1 MPANNQLILFNANG
15 LNVLTDAGL
24 AETGW
29 DESGIVVNE
38 VAYSARLNA
47 LLRQINSVT
56 YSIADLVATEL
67 AITVDS
73 SANKLTKEIVKSA
86 LENMTLEWAADKR
99 TVQAANTIWAGPNT
113 GVATAP
119 GFRALVPAD
128 IPALDT
134 AKITSGTFG
143 TAFIT
148 DLAVTEGKIA
158 AGAVTVAKLG
168 NAAVETTKIKDANV
182 TFAKIQNSVAGLSVL
197 GRNVNSA
204 GSFAEISAATDHHVL
219 RRSGTSIGFGQI
231 VSGGIADSAVIN
243 AKINDAAVSL
253 AKLSRSDILT
263 SDGTK
268 ILDSLISAKHSSVIG
283 YTGPTGTTLGQYY
296 IRKVTQ
302 NQYDALVTPDANTIY
317 LIVG

>member
-1 MPANNQLILFNANG
+1 MPADNQLILFNANG

-24 AETGW
+24 AATGW

-86 LENMTLEWAADKR
+86 LENMTLEWATDKR
-99 TVQAANTIWAGPNT
+99 TAQTANTVWAGPST
-113 GVATAP
+113 GIATAP
-119 GFRALVPAD
+119 GFRVLVPAD
-128 IPALDT
+128 IPVLDT
-134 AKITSGTFG
+134 SKITSGTFG

-148 DLAVTEGKIA
+148 DSAVTNGKIA
-158 AGAVTVAKLG
+158 DGAVTVTKLG
-168 NAAVETTKIKDANV
+168 DAAVETTKIKDANV
-182 TFAKIQNSVAGLSVL
+182 TFAKIQSSVAAGLSVL
-197 GRNVNSA
+197 GRSVASV
-204 GSFAEISAATDHHVL
+204 GSFAEISAGTDGQVL
-219 RRSGTSIGFGQI
+219 RRSGTTLGFGTI
-231 VSGGIADSAVIN
+231 VAAGIAADAVETAKIKNANVTLNKLATDVVSGGYV
-243 AKINDAAVSL
+243 
-253 AKLSRSDILT
+253 
-263 SDGTK
+263 
-268 ILDSLISAKHSSVIG
+268 LDSLISAKHSSVIG

-302 NQYDALVTPDANTIY
+302 AEYNVLTPDSNTIY